1 MDLNL
6 ETLAL
11 IERAAAVMSGTAQ
24 HLWEIAVR
32 QQVNSGWLDLV
43 VGFVLAGI
51 VAAIIYATKLL
62 VRPIDECDMDIKC
75 LAWGLGIGIA
85 CIAAAID
92 LSFFYHGILHLL
104 NPEFYAMQ
112 AILGR

>member
-6 ETLAL
+6 ETIDM
-11 IERAAAVMSGTAQ
+11 IERAVAAMSGPAQ
-24 HLWEIAVR
+24 HMWDITVR
-32 QQVNSGWLDLV
+32 QQVNSGWLDMV
-43 VGFVLAGI
+43 VGFALAGI
-51 VAAIIYATKLL
+51 VAAIIYATNLF
-62 VRPIDECDMDIKC
+62 VRPFDERDMDIKC

-92 LSFFYHGILHLL
+92 LSFFYDGILHLL